1 MPQPGEPLAVTR
13 ALLSVSDK
21 TGLVELAQAL
31 VRRGVELYSTGG
43 TRAHLQEHGLP
54 VQEVAQYTGFPEM
67 MHGRVKTLHP
77 KIFAGILRRAD
88 VEEDQR
94 AMREHGIVS
103 FELVVV
109 NLYPFE
115 QTVAQ
120 PGVSVPEAIE
130 QIDIGGPSLVRA
142 AAKNFRF
149 TGVLTSPEQYADVIE
164 ELETCGG
171 LSLPLRQRLAAEAF
185 AHTADYDRAIANWFA
200 QLEGQES
207 LPSRWQLSLR
217 QAGQLRYGEN
227 PHLAASLYRAQ
238 GLPPVPGSLLE
249 ARQLH
254 GKELSY
260 NNYLDLDAA
269 WRTACSFE
277 QPAAVVVK
285 HTNPC
290 GAAVAAELPQAIEN
304 ALAGDPQSAFGGIV
318 GVNRPVDEAA
328 AEQLAQAGFL
338 EAIIAPAFEPVAVEL
353 LTTRPSWRRNVRL
366 VEVGQLLDES
376 RAWHLRSIAGGLL
389 VQQADRVQIDRA
401 SWNVPTETPVPEEL
415 WPELEFAWQ
424 VVAQVKSN
432 AIVLARH
439 GVLVGVGAGQM
450 SRVDAVR
457 IAIEKAGPRARGAV
471 LASDAFF
478 PFADSVHLAAEAG
491 VVALVQPGGSKRDG
505 EVIAACNQHRL
516 PMVLTGR
523 RHFRH

>member
-1 MPQPGEPLAVTR
+1 MSAPDELLPVKR

-21 TGLVELAQAL
+21 TGLAELASAL
-31 VRRGVELYSTGG
+31 ASRGVELYSTGG
-43 TRAHLQEHGLP
+43 TRTHLQQQGLE
-54 VQEVAQYTGFPEM
+54 VHEVAQYTGFPEM

-77 KIFAGILRRAD
+77 KVFAGILRRED
-88 VEEDQR
+88 VEEDRR
-94 AMREHGIVS
+94 AMQEHGIVS

-115 QTVAQ
+115 QTVSRAETT
-120 PGVSVPEAIE
+120 EAEAVE

-149 TGVLTSPEQYADVIE
+149 TAVLTCREQYEEVLR
-164 ELETCGG
+164 ELETRGG
-171 LSLPLRQRLAAEAF
+171 LSLGLRRRLAAEAF

-200 QLEGQES
+200 SRTASGP
-207 LPSRWQLSLR
+207 LPSRVQVSLR
-217 QAGQLRYGEN
+217 QAASLRYGEN
-227 PHLAASLYRAQ
+227 PHLAAGLYRAT
-238 GLPPVPGSLLE
+238 GLPEPPGSLLQ

-269 WRTACSFE
+269 WRTACGFE

-290 GAAVAAELPQAIEN
+290 GAAVAEQLPQAIEN

-318 GVNRPVDEAA
+318 GVNRPLDESAA
-328 AEQLAQAGFL
+328 RQLAQAGFL
-338 EAIIAPAFEPVAVEL
+338 EAIIAPAIEPAALEV
-353 LTTRPSWRRNVRL
+353 LTTVPSWRRNVRL
-366 VEVGQLLDES
+366 VETGQLLDES
-376 RAWHLRSIAGGLL
+376 RSWHVRSIAGGLL
-389 VQQADRVQIDRA
+389 VQQADRVEADRA

-415 WPELEFAWQ
+415 WPQLEFAWR

-432 AIVLARH
+432 AIVLCRGGA
-439 GVLVGVGAGQM
+439 LVGAGAGQM

-457 IAIEKAGPRARGAV
+457 IAIDKAGPRAQGAV

-478 PFADSVHLAAEAG
+478 PFDDSVHLAAEAG
-491 VVALVQPGGSKRDG
+491 VAALIQPGGSKRDA